1 MATRPKGYL
10 TKGKT
15 KSFDAVRKSKARA
28 SFTPRGI
35 ASIVGNAVLDSPAGR
50 VGKVAKTGVVLSR
63 MLAKKAAAKESKD
76 VAVKSAAGK
85 RTYTRAT
92 TSTRSRTPGSTAT
105 KPKEKLNDKS
115 KSNAPL
121 SRKGAKG
128 FKRTYPTAGKKIEIK
143 EAGPVVRKSAPSKP
157 APKPI
162 KPSEQKP
169 RPGKVSRYQARKIAE
184 ESAGRKARSVA
195 GNPNRTSSTGA
206 IVATAPKPGVVI
218 TTTTS
223 RGTKVTGGLKRTDYK
238 EKSSGLTVKRKPPM
252 TAKEIAENKIKSNV
266 AAKTARSEKRTERPG
281 RRATGKAIEGP
292 KINPRTVNVAKPGKA
307 KEANKVITAPR
318 TRMGDPAKGDIPK
331 QTESRR
337 VGLRNAA
344 SDSRNTFKPTDRT
357 PVERE
362 LEQVPDRI
370 EIRRSGSSKEFD
382 PQVAEAERRVSEGLR
397 NRTGGEYEL
406 GKGKKPD
413 MPNSRVVGE
422 RARQRPGIRKRRE
435 TSISESRTRANIAM
449 NKKGLTPAEKRTL
462 IMKSRAKARKIREGT
477 K

>member
-15 KSFDAVRKSKARA
+15 NSADAMRKSKARA
-28 SFTPRGI
+28 SLTPRGI
-35 ASIVGNAVLDSPAGR
+35 AGIVGNAVLNSPAGR
-50 VGKVAKTGVVLSR
+50 VGKAAKTGVVLSR

-76 VAVKSAAGK
+76 VVVKSAAGK

-92 TSTRSRTPGSTAT
+92 TPTRSRIPGSTAT

-128 FKRTYPTAGKKIEIK
+128 FKRTYPTAGKKIEMK

-184 ESAGRKARSVA
+184 ESAGRKARSIA
-195 GNPNRTSSTGA
+195 GNPNRASSSGA
-206 IVATAPKPGVVI
+206 IRATAPKPGVKV
-218 TTTTS
+218 TTITS
-223 RGTKVTGGLKRTDYK
+223 RGTKVSGGIKRTDYK
-238 EKSSGLTVKRKPPM
+238 EKSSGLRVKRKAPM
-252 TAKEIAENKIKSNV
+252 TAKEIAEKKIESNV
-266 AAKTARSEKRTERPG
+266 AAKTARSQARTEKPTRK
-281 RRATGKAIEGP
+281 ATGKVMAGAMG
-292 KINPRTVNVAKPGKA
+292 NPHTVTVAKPGKA
-307 KEANKVITAPR
+307 TEANKVITAPR

-344 SDSRNTFKPTDRT
+344 SDSRNTFKPTNKT
-357 PVERE
+357 PAERE

-370 EIRRSGSSKEFD
+370 EIRSKGSSKEFD
-382 PQVAEAERRVSEGLR
+382 PQVTEAERRVSEGLR
-397 NRTGGEYEL
+397 NRTGGEYDL

-413 MPNSRVVGE
+413 MPNSRAVGQ
-422 RARQRPGIRKRRE
+422 RARQRPGMRKRKE
-435 TSISESRTRANIAM
+435 TSITESRTRANTAM